1 MKLLLAIDSSAQSEI
16 VVSEVIRRPWPAG
29 TEVCVLTVVDLLALF
44 GGAIAGL
51 LEPFAENENKA
62 AESLVRSVRTRLA
75 SRGLSATTKV
85 LEDHPSTAIV
95 DFSRKWRADLILVGS
110 HGQGG
115 ITSHMPGSVARAVLQ
130 HAPCSVEIVRAGTRY
145 GSEEPHAGMKILL
158 ASDGSEYSTA

>member
-44 GGAIAGL
+44 GGAIVGL
-51 LEPFAENENKA
+51 LEPFTENENKA

-75 SRGLSATTKV
+75 SRGLSAASKV

-95 DFSRKWRADLILVGS
+95 EFRETMASRSGPCRFSRPGWHYKLYARLGCQSGS
-110 HGQGG
+110 ATCPLLGRD
-115 ITSHMPGSVARAVLQ
+115 TSGK
-130 HAPCSVEIVRAGTRY
+130 HA
-145 GSEEPHAGMKILL
+145 L
-158 ASDGSEYSTA
+158 